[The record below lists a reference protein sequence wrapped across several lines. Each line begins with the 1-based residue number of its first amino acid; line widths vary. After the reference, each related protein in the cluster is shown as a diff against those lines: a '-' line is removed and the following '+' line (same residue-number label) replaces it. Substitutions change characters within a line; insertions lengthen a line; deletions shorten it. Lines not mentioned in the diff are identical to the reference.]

1 LKGYVCIRWEG
12 CSEERGY
19 VEGGEEL
26 RWWIRKMRLYRFYYE
41 CVRWLGM
48 GYEAVQV
55 QFYML
60 IYDYCNV
67 ARGDS
72 G

>member
-12 CSEERGY
+12 CSGERGY
-19 VEGGEEL
+19 VESGEEL

-41 CVRWLGM
+41 RVRWLGM
-48 GYEAVQV
+48 GYEEAVQV

-67 ARGDS
+67 ARGS